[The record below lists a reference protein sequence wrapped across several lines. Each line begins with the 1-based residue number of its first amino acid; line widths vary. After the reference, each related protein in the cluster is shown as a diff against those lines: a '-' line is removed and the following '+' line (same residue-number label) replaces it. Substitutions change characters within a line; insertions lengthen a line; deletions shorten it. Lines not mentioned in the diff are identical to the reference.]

1 MISKVKPDTA
11 AERRSMRRSPER
23 TSSLLGV
30 VIISEI
36 PPRGW
41 KDILLRVP
49 ASISEHRIL
58 ALAAQHYPWRRRT
71 DGRTRSAGSLTQRVL
86 QRAADETPD
95 MRAWRHL
102 PSWRSLRLI
111 ERIPRRFML
120 APINGRRTRGDVR

>member
-30 VIISEI
+30 AIISEI
-36 PPRGW
+36 PRRGW

-58 ALAAQHYPWRRRT
+58 ALAARHYHWRRRT
-71 DGRTRSAGSLTQRVL
+71 DGRTRSAGSLTRGCCK
-86 QRAADETPD
+86 
-95 MRAWRHL
+95 
-102 PSWRSLRLI
+102 
-111 ERIPRRFML
+111 ERQMK
-120 APINGRRTRGDVR
+120 RRT